1 MKKIILI
8 LMIAILAAPV
18 PAVYGADQITVL
30 VNGKQVVSDVP
41 AVNVS
46 GNIMLPFRAIFNSLG
61 VNDDSIKWN
70 QSSRSIEVRQG
81 KKYLFLVIGN
91 TGALVNENLITL
103 KAAPYIENGKT
114 YVPIR
119 FVSEALGADV
129 QWNGT
134 TKTVTITKN

>member
-8 LMIAILAAPV
+8 LIIAILAFPM
-18 PAVYGADQITVL
+18 PAVYGADQISVL

-61 VNDDSIKWN
+61 VGDDSINWN
-70 QSSRSIEVRQG
+70 QSSKSIEVRQG
-81 KKYLFLVIGN
+81 KTYLFLIIGN
-91 TGALVNENLITL
+91 SGALVNEKMITL
-103 KAAPYIENGKT
+103 NASPFIENGRT
-114 YVPIR
+114 YVPVR

-129 QWNGT
+129 QWDGT
-134 TKTVTITKN
+134 TRTVTITKK